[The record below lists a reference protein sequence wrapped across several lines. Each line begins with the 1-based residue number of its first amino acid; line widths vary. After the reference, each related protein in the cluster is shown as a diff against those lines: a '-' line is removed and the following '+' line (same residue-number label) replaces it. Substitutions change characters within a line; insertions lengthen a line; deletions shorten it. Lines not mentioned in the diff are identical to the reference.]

1 MEPEKTQ
8 NSQSS
13 SEEKE
18 AAGGIVLP
26 DFRQ

>member
-18 AAGGIVLP
+18 EAGGIVLP